1 MKNEIV
7 AHNDL
12 KIRIE
17 EDFFNSADSNK
28 LLKKFISKL
37 PWESM
42 IIKMFGKDT
51 KIPRLQCWIGDEGCE
66 YKYSGKQL
74 NRQIWSPDLM
84 MIRKKIYEKL
94 KIDFNSVLANYYRDG
109 KDSMGWH
116 SDDEKELGP
125 DPTIASISFGSERDL
140 VFRNKITKETI
151 AIPQTNGCLILIDG
165 KTQKNWQHSIKKTQ
179 KVIGPRIN
187 LTFRNI
193 INKNNFKDF

>member
-66 YKYSGKQL
+66 YRYSGKQL
-74 NRQIWSPDLM
+74 NRQIWSPDLI
-84 MIRKKIYEKL
+84 MIRKKIYEEL

>member
-12 KIRIE
+12 KIRVE

-66 YKYSGKQL
+66 YRYSGKQL
-74 NRQIWSPDLM
+74 NRQIWSPDLI

>member
-1 MKNEIV
+1 MNSEIV

-17 EDFFNSADSNK
+17 DNFFDSNQSDEFLNK
-28 LLKKFISKL
+28 LIKNLS
-37 PWESM
+37 WESM
-42 IIKMFGKDT
+42 MIKMFGKDLR
-51 KIPRLQCWIGDEGCE
+51 IPRLQCWIGDEGCD
-66 YKYSGKQL
+66 YKYSGKKL
-74 NRQIWSPDLM
+74 NRQDWSSELLQ
-84 MIRKKIYEKL
+84 IRKKIFKDL

-125 DPTIASISFGSERDL
+125 NPTIASISFGSERNL
-140 VFRNKITKETI
+140 YFRNKITKETI
-151 AIPQTNGCLILIDG
+151 SIPQAHGCLIVIDG

-179 KVIGPRIN
+179 KIIGPRIN

-193 INKNNFKDF
+193 IA

>member
-12 KIRIE
+12 KIRIK
-17 EDFFNSADSNK
+17 DNFFNPTDSNQLLEK
-28 LLKKFISKL
+28 LIARL

-42 IIKMFGKDT
+42 VIKMFGKDT
-51 KIPRLQCWIGDEGCE
+51 MIPRLQCWVGDRGCD
-66 YKYSGKQL
+66 YKYSGKKL
-74 NRQIWSPDLM
+74 NRQDWTKDLKI
-84 MIRKKIYEKL
+84 IREKIYQEVQ
-94 KIDFNSVLANYYRDG
+94 IDFNSVLVNYYRDG

-116 SDDEKELGP
+116 ADDEKELGP
-125 DPTIASISFGSERDL
+125 SPTIASISFGSERDL
-140 VFRNKITKETI
+140 VFRNKITKETLS
-151 AIPQTNGCLILIDG
+151 IPQSHGCLILIDG

-193 INKNNFKDF
+193 IDKNNF

>member
-12 KIRIE
+12 KIRIL
-17 EDFFNSADSNK
+17 EDFFNSVDSNK

-42 IIKMFGKDT
+42 IIKMFGKDR

-66 YKYSGKQL
+66 YRYSGKQL
-74 NRQIWSPDLM
+74 NRQIWSQDLI
-84 MIRKKIYEKL
+84 MIRKKIYKEL

-125 DPTIASISFGSERDL
+125 NPTIASISFGSERDL
-140 VFRNKITKETI
+140 VFRNKITKETL

-165 KTQKNWQHSIKKTQ
+165 ETQRNWQHSIKKTQ

-193 INKNNFKDF
+193 INKNNF

>member
-17 EDFFNSADSNK
+17 ENFFNPIDSDEFLTK
-28 LLKKFISKL
+28 LISKL
-37 PWESM
+37 SWESM
-42 IIKMFGKDT
+42 VIKMFGKDT
-51 KIPRLQCWIGDEGCE
+51 TIPRLQCWIGDEGCD
-66 YKYSGKQL
+66 YKYSGKKL
-74 NRQIWSPDLM
+74 NRQNWTKDLT
-84 MIRKKIYEKL
+84 MIRKKIHKEL
-94 KIDFNSVLANYYRDG
+94 KMDFNSVLINYYRDG

-140 VFRNKITKETI
+140 VFRNRINKEI
-151 AIPQTNGCLILIDG
+151 LSIPQTNGCLILIDG

-179 KVIGPRIN
+179 KIIGPRIN

-193 INKNNFKDF
+193 IEKNNF

>member
-12 KIRIE
+12 KIRIL
-17 EDFFNSADSNK
+17 EDFFNSVDSNK
-28 LLKKFISKL
+28 LQKKFISKL

-42 IIKMFGKDT
+42 MIKMFGRDT
-51 KIPRLQCWIGDEGCE
+51 KIPRLQCWIGDKGCE
-66 YKYSGKQL
+66 YRYSGKQL
-74 NRQIWSPDLM
+74 NRQIWSQDLI
-84 MIRKKIYEKL
+84 MIRKKIYKEL

-125 DPTIASISFGSERDL
+125 NPTIASISFGSERDL
-140 VFRNKITKETI
+140 VFRNKITKETL

-165 KTQKNWQHSIKKTQ
+165 ETQRNWQHSIKKTQ

-193 INKNNFKDF
+193 INKNNF

>member
-1 MKNEIV
+1 MNNQIV

-17 EDFFNSADSNK
+17 EVFFTSAESNA
-28 LLKKFISKL
+28 LLESFISKL

-42 IIKMFGKDT
+42 TIKMFGRDT

-66 YKYSGKQL
+66 YRYSGKQL
-74 NRQIWSPDLM
+74 NRQIWNQDLT
-84 MIRKKIYEKL
+84 MIREKIYKEL

-125 DPTIASISFGSERDL
+125 NPTIASISFGSERDL
-140 VFRNKITKETI
+140 VFRNKITKKTL

-165 KTQKNWQHSIKKTQ
+165 ETQKNWQHSIKKTR

-193 INKNNFKDF
+193 IHKNNF

>member
-1 MKNEIV
+1 MNNEIV

-17 EDFFNSADSNK
+17 DNFFDSNQSDELLNK
-28 LLKKFISKL
+28 LIKNLS
-37 PWESM
+37 WESM
-42 IIKMFGKDT
+42 MIKMFGKDLR
-51 KIPRLQCWIGDEGCE
+51 IPRLQCWIGDEGCD
-66 YKYSGKQL
+66 YKYSGKKL
-74 NRQIWSPDLM
+74 NRQDWSSELLQ
-84 MIRKKIYEKL
+84 IRKKIFKDL

-125 DPTIASISFGSERDL
+125 NPTIASISFGSERNL
-140 VFRNKITKETI
+140 YFRNKITKETI
-151 AIPQTNGCLILIDG
+151 SIPQAHGCLIVIDG

-179 KVIGPRIN
+179 KIIGPRIN

-193 INKNNFKDF
+193 IA

>member
-1 MKNEIV
+1 MNNEIV

-17 EDFFNSADSNK
+17 DNFFDSNQSDEFLNK
-28 LLKKFISKL
+28 LIKNLS
-37 PWESM
+37 WESM
-42 IIKMFGKDT
+42 MIKMFGKDLR
-51 KIPRLQCWIGDEGCE
+51 IPRLQCWIGDEGCD
-66 YKYSGKQL
+66 YKYSGKKL
-74 NRQIWSPDLM
+74 NRQDWSSELLQ
-84 MIRKKIYEKL
+84 IRKKIFKDL

-125 DPTIASISFGSERDL
+125 NPTIASISFGSERNL
-140 VFRNKITKETI
+140 YFRNKITKETI
-151 AIPQTNGCLILIDG
+151 SIPQAHGCLIVIDG

-179 KVIGPRIN
+179 KIIGPRIN

-193 INKNNFKDF
+193 IA

>member
-17 EDFFNSADSNK
+17 EDFFNSVDSNK
-28 LLKKFISKL
+28 LLKKLISKL

-66 YKYSGKQL
+66 YRYSGKQL
-74 NRQIWSPDLM
+74 NRQIWSQDLI
-84 MIRKKIYEKL
+84 MIRKKIYKEL

-165 KTQKNWQHSIKKTQ
+165 ETQKNWQHSIKKTQ
-179 KVIGPRIN
+179 KVMGPRIN

-193 INKNNFKDF
+193 ISKNNF

>member
-12 KIRIE
+12 KIRIK
-17 EDFFNSADSNK
+17 EDFLNSTDSNK

-51 KIPRLQCWIGDEGCE
+51 KIPRLQCWVGDEGCE
-66 YKYSGKQL
+66 YRYSGKQL
-74 NRQIWSPDLM
+74 NRQIWSQDLI
-84 MIRKKIYEKL
+84 MIRKKIYEEL

-151 AIPQTNGCLILIDG
+151 AIPQTNGCLILING
-165 KTQKNWQHSIKKTQ
+165 ETQKNWQHSIKKTQ

-193 INKNNFKDF
+193 INKNNF

>member
-28 LLKKFISKL
+28 LLKKFISEL

-51 KIPRLQCWIGDEGCE
+51 KIPRLQCWIGDKGCE
-66 YKYSGKQL
+66 YRYSGKQL
-74 NRQIWSPDLM
+74 NRQIWSQDLI
-84 MIRKKIYEKL
+84 MIRKKIYKEL

-125 DPTIASISFGSERDL
+125 NPTIASISFGGERDL
-140 VFRNKITKETI
+140 VFRNKITKETL

-165 KTQKNWQHSIKKTQ
+165 ETQRNWQHSIKKTR

-193 INKNNFKDF
+193 INKNNF

>member
-17 EDFFNSADSNK
+17 DNFFNPIDSDELLTK
-28 LLKKFISKL
+28 LISKL

-42 IIKMFGKDT
+42 VIKMFGRET
-51 KIPRLQCWIGDEGCE
+51 KIPRLQCWIGDEGCN
-66 YKYSGKQL
+66 YKYSGKKL
-74 NRQIWSPDLM
+74 NRQNWTKDLT
-84 MIRKKIYEKL
+84 MIREKIYKEF
-94 KIDFNSVLANYYRDG
+94 KIDFNSVLVHYYRDG

-116 SDDEKELGP
+116 SDDEKELGHN
-125 DPTIASISFGSERDL
+125 PTIASISFGSERDL
-140 VFRNKITKETI
+140 VFKNKISKETLSI
-151 AIPQTNGCLILIDG
+151 AQVHGCLILIDG
-165 KTQKNWQHSIKKTQ
+165 KTQKNWQHSIKKTR

-193 INKNNFKDF
+193 IDKNNF

>member
-1 MKNEIV
+1 MNNQIV

-17 EDFFNSADSNK
+17 QVFFTSAESNA
-28 LLKKFISKL
+28 LLESFISKL

-42 IIKMFGKDT
+42 TIKMFGRDT

-66 YKYSGKQL
+66 YRYSGKQL
-74 NRQIWSPDLM
+74 NRQIWNQDLT
-84 MIRKKIYEKL
+84 MIREKIYKEL

-125 DPTIASISFGSERDL
+125 NPTIASISFGSERDL
-140 VFRNKITKETI
+140 VFRNKISKKTLT
-151 AIPQTNGCLILIDG
+151 IPQTNGCLILIDG
-165 KTQKNWQHSIKKTQ
+165 ETQKNWQHSIKKTQ
-179 KVIGPRIN
+179 KIIGPRIN

-193 INKNNFKDF
+193 IHKNNF

>member
-17 EDFFNSADSNK
+17 EDFFNSIDSNK

-51 KIPRLQCWIGDEGCE
+51 KIPRLQCWVGDEGCE
-66 YKYSGKQL
+66 YRYSGKQL
-74 NRQIWSPDLM
+74 NRQIWSQDLI
-84 MIRKKIYEKL
+84 MIRKKIYEEL

-140 VFRNKITKETI
+140 VFRNKITKETL

-193 INKNNFKDF
+193 INKNNF

>member
-28 LLKKFISKL
+28 LLKKFISEL

-51 KIPRLQCWIGDEGCE
+51 KIPRLQCWIGDKGCE
-66 YKYSGKQL
+66 YRYSGKQL
-74 NRQIWSPDLM
+74 NRQIWSQDLI
-84 MIRKKIYEKL
+84 MIRKKIYKEL

-193 INKNNFKDF
+193 INKNNF

>member
-7 AHNDL
+7 AHNGL

-17 EDFFNSADSNK
+17 EDFFNSVDSKK

-66 YKYSGKQL
+66 YRYSGKQL
-74 NRQIWSPDLM
+74 NRQIWSQDLI
-84 MIRKKIYEKL
+84 MIRKKIYEEL
-94 KIDFNSVLANYYRDG
+94 NIDFNSVLANYYRDG

-125 DPTIASISFGSERDL
+125 NPTIASISFGSERDL
-140 VFRNKITKETI
+140 VFRNKISKETL
-151 AIPQTNGCLILIDG
+151 AIPQTNGSLILIDG
-165 KTQKNWQHSIKKTQ
+165 ETQKNWQHSIKKTQ
-179 KVIGPRIN
+179 KLIGPRIN

-193 INKNNFKDF
+193 IIKDNF

>member
-17 EDFFNSADSNK
+17 ENFFNPIDSDEFLTK
-28 LLKKFISKL
+28 LISKL
-37 PWESM
+37 SWESM
-42 IIKMFGKDT
+42 VIKMFGKDT
-51 KIPRLQCWIGDEGCE
+51 TIPRLQCWIGDEGCD
-66 YKYSGKQL
+66 YKYSGKKL
-74 NRQIWSPDLM
+74 NRQNWTKDLT
-84 MIRKKIYEKL
+84 MIRKKIYKEL
-94 KIDFNSVLANYYRDG
+94 KMDFNSVLVNYYRDG

-125 DPTIASISFGSERDL
+125 NPTIASISFGSERDL
-140 VFRNKITKETI
+140 VFRNKITKETL

-165 KTQKNWQHSIKKTQ
+165 ETQRNWQHSIKKTQ

-193 INKNNFKDF
+193 INKNNF

>member
-1 MKNEIV
+1 MNSEIV

-17 EDFFNSADSNK
+17 DNFFDSNQSDEFLNK
-28 LLKKFISKL
+28 LIKNLS
-37 PWESM
+37 WESM
-42 IIKMFGKDT
+42 MIKMFGKDL
-51 KIPRLQCWIGDEGCE
+51 KIPRLQCWIGDEGCD
-66 YKYSGKQL
+66 YKYSGKKL
-74 NRQIWSPDLM
+74 NRQDWSSELLQ
-84 MIRKKIYEKL
+84 IRKKIFKDL

-125 DPTIASISFGSERDL
+125 NPTIASISFGSERNL
-140 VFRNKITKETI
+140 YFRNKITKETI
-151 AIPQTNGCLILIDG
+151 SIPQAHGCLIVIDG

-179 KVIGPRIN
+179 KIIGPRIN

-193 INKNNFKDF
+193 IV

>member
-74 NRQIWSPDLM
+74 NRQIWSPDLI
-84 MIRKKIYEKL
+84 MIRKKIYEEL